1 MRFALVW
8 VYYVWLWQPGERAA
22 ARGRAAVAR
31 QGALVRPRGR
41 LSVLCAASRESIER
55 GKKLYFEQLGE
66 SLDIERGE
74 SLDIE
79 RGDRLETERGQILNV
94 EYGESLD
101 LHQRLRKVGS

>member
-1 MRFALVW
+1 M
-8 VYYVWLWQPGERAA
+8 
-22 ARGRAAVAR
+22 AR

-41 LSVLCAASRESIER
+41 LSVLFCASRGSIER
-55 GKKLYFEQLGE
+55 GESLDIEQLGE

-101 LHQRLRKVGS
+101 FHQRLRKVGC